1 MKTVADLPSSFWG
14 GWIVVLTVTSLAGL
28 VWLLFSVY
36 FSKSEHDQQHVTWDE
51 TLTEGS
57 HPAPM
62 WWFWFIL
69 ALMVISAAYL
79 MLYPGLGT
87 YAGTL
92 KWSQSGR
99 LDDSYSL
106 YNERYD
112 AIRKGIMATPIQTL
126 QEDEYLMQSTRGIF
140 DRNCAVCHGPEAQGQ
155 ASMFPDLTD
164 GVWQWGGN
172 IAQIEQSIRSG
183 RRAIMPGWAA
193 SLDDQGIN
201 QVIAY
206 IRTLGQQTIGT
217 NYAAGEGIY
226 RQYCAGCHGI
236 DGAGNIALGAPN
248 LTDRIWLYGDSD
260 ESLIETIANGRVGVM
275 PAFEGRLD
283 DVQIR
288 MLIALLAKRVN

>member
-36 FSKSEHDQQHVTWDE
+36 FSKSEPDQQHVIWDE
-51 TLTEGS
+51 TLNEGS

-62 WWFWFIL
+62 WWFWLIL
-69 ALMVISAAYL
+69 ALLVISAAYL

-99 LDDSYSL
+99 LDDSYSR
-106 YNERYD
+106 YHERYD
-112 AIRKGIMATPIQTL
+112 AIRKSILATPIQTL
-126 QEDEYLMQSTRGIF
+126 QEDEYLMQSARGIF

-172 IAQIEQSIRSG
+172 IDQIEHSVRLG
-183 RRAIMPGWAA
+183 RRAVMPGWATTLE
-193 SLDDQGIN
+193 SQEIN
-201 QVIAY
+201 QLIGY
-206 IRTLGQQTIGT
+206 IRSFGQQDRSFDD
-217 NYAAGEGIY
+217 NDRGETIY
-226 RQYCAGCHGI
+226 RQYCAGCHGVG
-236 DGAGNIALGAPN
+236 GAGNIALGAPN
-248 LTDRIWLYGDSD
+248 LADEVWLYGDSD
-260 ESLIETIANGRVGVM
+260 QDLLETLSNGRIGIM

-283 DVQIR
+283 DVQLR
-288 MLIALLAKRVN
+288 MLIAWMIR